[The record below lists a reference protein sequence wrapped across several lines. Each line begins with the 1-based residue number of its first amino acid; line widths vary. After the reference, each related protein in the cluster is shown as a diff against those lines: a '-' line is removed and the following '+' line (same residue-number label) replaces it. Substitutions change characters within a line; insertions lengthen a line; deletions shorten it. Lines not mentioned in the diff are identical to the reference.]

1 MFEYN
6 KVVEK
11 ALKDDEYLNI
21 VKDILFNRE
30 VLRLKKYSHHA
41 SVSRYEHSLNVSYLG
56 YKLGKKLHANAKELA
71 RAGLLHDLFF
81 YDLDEYE
88 KKGRGYFNSHAYTHG
103 KVALKNERKIFSLT
117 KREEE
122 MIEAHMWPLTIVPP
136 RYIETYIIGIV
147 DKHST
152 ISELFLS
159 RKRENAMLSI
169 RN

>member
-6 KVVEK
+6 KVVER
-11 ALKDDEYLNI
+11 ALKDEEYLNI
-21 VKDILFNRE
+21 VRDILLNKE
-30 VLRLKKYSHHA
+30 VLKLKKYSHHA
-41 SVSRYEHSLNVSYLG
+41 EVTRFEHSINVSYLG
-56 YKLGKKLHANAKELA
+56 YRLGKKLHLSANELA

-81 YDLDEYE
+81 YELDEYE
-88 KKGRGYFNSHAYTHG
+88 NKGHNFFKSHAYTHG
-103 KVALKNERKIFSLT
+103 KVALENARKIFTLT
-117 KREEE
+117 KKEAE
-122 MIEAHMWPLTIVPP
+122 MVEAHMWPLTIVPP

-159 RKRENAMLSI
+159 RKRENAMISI